1 MSPESPQ
8 VPADPAARGL
18 LYQQLAGELQDA
30 ITRGRLRPGERL
42 PSVRATCQERGISAA
57 TVFQAYGLL
66 EAQGLI
72 EARPRS
78 GYYVRARRRWRGAQ
92 PAAAPA
98 APQAAEVRV
107 SELSL
112 QLLQAVQDEALVPLG
127 SAFPASHLFP
137 FDELARCG
145 ARAMRRVHPAQ
156 ITSAAA
162 AGDERLRHALQ
173 HRYALH
179 GVVLRGDEP
188 IVTNGAMEA
197 LNLCLQA
204 ITRPGDLVVVESPT
218 FYAALQVLDRLGLRA
233 LEVRTDPAQ
242 GVDLQALEALLDTH
256 PVAACWCM
264 TSFQNPLGASMPEA
278 RKRAL
283 VDLLARRGVPLIED
297 DVYAELYG
305 GHLRPRPAK
314 AFDAEGWVLHCGS
327 FSKSLAPGY
336 RVGWAAAGRF
346 SPQVLRLKTM
356 SSLATSLPPQLALA
370 EYLSQG
376 GFDRHLRG
384 LRQALAARRE
394 QAQRLVARHFPAG
407 TRVTRPTGGYF
418 LWIEL
423 PPLVDALVLYQRA
436 LAEGISTAPGLLFS
450 GDGRFTHHLRLNVG
464 HPGDTRFAPAVQR
477 LGALAEGMAAD
488 SP

>member
-1 MSPESPQ
+1 MKNPPI
-8 VPADPAARGL
+8 PADPARSI

-30 ITRGRLRPGERL
+30 ITRGQLRPGERL
-42 PSVRATCQERGISAA
+42 PSVRATCKERGVSPA

-78 GYYVRARRRWRGAQ
+78 GYFVRARRRLRGAQ
-92 PAAAPA
+92 PTAAPA
-98 APQAAEVRV
+98 VPQATEVKV
-107 SELSL
+107 SDLSL

-145 ARAMRRVHPAQ
+145 ARAMRRVRPGQ

-162 AGDERLRHALQ
+162 AGDERLRYALQ
-173 HRYALH
+173 RRYALH
-179 GVVLRGDEP
+179 GVALQADEP

-204 ITRPGDLVVVESPT
+204 VTRPGDLVVVESPT

-242 GVDLQALEALLDTH
+242 GVDLKALEALLDAH

-264 TSFQNPLGASMPEA
+264 TSFQNPLGALMADA

-283 VDLLARRGVPLIED
+283 VDLLTRRGVPLIED

-305 GHLRPRPAK
+305 GHQRPRPAK
-314 AFDAEGWVLHCGS
+314 AFDTDGWVLHCGS

-346 SPQVLRLKTM
+346 GTQVLRLKTM
-356 SSLATSLPPQLALA
+356 SSLASSLPPQLALA
-370 EYLSQG
+370 EFLAQG

-384 LRQALAARRE
+384 LREALTAQRE
-394 QAQRLVARHFPAG
+394 QAQHLVARHFPAG

-423 PPLVDALVLYQRA
+423 PRRVDTLMLYQRA

-450 GDGRFTHHLRLNVG
+450 GDGRFMHHLRLNVG

-477 LGALAEGMAAD
+477 LGELAGEMATG
-488 SP
+488 